1 MHKPISSF
9 GLATKIRNLKIQ
21 NKHKKRTKSFDQK
34 NPNIVQSKKTCL
46 YAVGKPM
53 EKRFKKIKNFAL
65 TSSTQNDPKPKNI
78 PNYDFFFRHQRW
90 TLKLSP
96 VFLYPLKT
104 ENVLWF
110 SDVIRGYRKRPV
122 AWNGLKSEIERLNS
136 FITEVPI
143 I

>member
-65 TSSTQNDPKPKNI
+65 TYSTQNDTKPKNV
-78 PNYDFFFRHQRW
+78 PNYDFFPPS
-90 TLKLSP
+90 TLNTEVEPSLSI
-96 VFLYPLKT
+96 PL
-104 ENVLWF
+104 EN
-110 SDVIRGYRKRPV
+110 RKRP
-122 AWNGLKSEIERLNS
+122 LI
-136 FITEVPI
+136 F
-143 I
+143 